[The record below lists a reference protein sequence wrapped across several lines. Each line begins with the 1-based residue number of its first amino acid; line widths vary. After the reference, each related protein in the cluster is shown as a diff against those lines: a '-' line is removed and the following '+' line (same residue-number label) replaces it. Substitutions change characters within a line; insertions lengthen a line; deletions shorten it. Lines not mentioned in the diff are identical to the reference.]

1 MVVLESLADEVEAPP
16 ALDTE
21 LANGVGTRN
30 EAGALNDRGLSGGG
44 AIWVRVLR

>member
-21 LANGVGTRN
+21 LANGGIMFEKAV
-30 EAGALNDRGLSGGG
+30 ALTAWTGLSMGG
-44 AIWVRVLR
+44 LLP